1 MLNAHAPT
9 FHVTTSYVV
18 AVDAEPEAVL
28 ADIDRLDLARPIAA
42 TIRLLGATERIALA
56 PAALDVPG
64 DGERVYGLAW
74 RAGDSAGAA
83 EPVSPRELA
92 AFDAPG
98 YVKAI
103 WDVRVKGDG
112 DGGSYVSTTVRFVA
126 TDAAARAELRA
137 AWRLLGPIS
146 ADLARRALAS
156 LKRIAERAGE
166 PVSYSRAAGF
176 PPATRVLARVA

>member
-1 MLNAHAPT
+1 MLHAHAPS

-28 ADIDRLDLARPIAA
+28 DGIDHLDLARPIAA
-42 TIRLLGATERIALA
+42 TIRLLGATDRIALA
-56 PAALDVPG
+56 PAALDAPG

-74 RAGDSAGAA
+74 RAGDSGGEA
-83 EPVSPRELA
+83 ELVSSRDLA
-92 AFDAPG
+92 TFDAPG

-112 DGGSYVSTTVRFVA
+112 DGGAYVSTTVRFIA
-126 TDAAARAELRA
+126 TDEAARAELRA

-166 PVSYSRAAGF
+166 PVAYGRAAGF
-176 PPATRVLARVA
+176 PPAEPVLARVA

>member
-1 MLNAHAPT
+1 MLDAHAPS
-9 FHVTTSYVV
+9 FHVTTSYVM

-28 ADIDRLDLARPIAA
+28 AGIDRLDLARPIAA
-42 TIRLLGATERIALA
+42 TIRLLGATERIALT
-56 PAALDVPG
+56 PAALHPAG

-74 RAGDSAGAA
+74 RAGDGSGKA
-83 EPVSPRELA
+83 EPVAARDLG

-166 PVSYSRAAGF
+166 PVAYGRAAGF
-176 PPATRVLARVA
+176 PLAEPVLARVA